1 MAGSDWLYGQVA
13 GSLLAQLAPSVST
26 PVTAFVASTRTEI
39 TRIRVTN
46 ISGATRTFRMSHQ
59 PSGAFANTSA
69 IYYDQTVNTTG
80 PFDWGSSCPNGGIS
94 MKAGETL
101 MVRSDLTAGLAFSLY
116 GVVQTGGR

>member
-1 MAGSDWLYGQVA
+1 MNGDWLYGQVA

-46 ISGATRTFRMSHQ
+46 ISGAARTFRMSHQ
-59 PSGAFANTSA
+59 ASGAFANTSA

-80 PFDWGSSCPNGGIS
+80 PFDWGAGSPNAGIS
-94 MKAGETL
+94 LKAGETV

>member
-1 MAGSDWLYGQVA
+1 MNDWLYGQVA
-13 GSLLAQLAPSVST
+13 GSLLVRTAPSVST

-59 PSGAFANTSA
+59 DSGAFDANSS
-69 IYYDQTVNTTG
+69 IYYDQQVLTTG
-80 PFDWGSSCPNGGIS
+80 PFDWGAESPNAGIS
-94 MKAGETL
+94 LSAGDTI
-101 MVRSDLTAGLAFSLY
+101 MVRSDLTSGLAFLIY

>member
-1 MAGSDWLYGQVA
+1 MNDWLYGQVA

-59 PSGAFANTSA
+59 ASGAFAATSA
-69 IYYDQTVNTTG
+69 IYYDQQVLTTG
-80 PFDWGSSCPNGGIS
+80 PFDWGAGSPNAGIS
-94 MKAGETL
+94 LASGETV
-101 MVRSDLTAGLAFSLY
+101 MVRSDLTAGLSFSLY